1 MTHIRVLLVEDNA
14 VYRST
19 LELLLEGRAGIEIVG
34 SVADGAA
41 AAAVAES
48 LDPDVVLMDFRL
60 PHLDGAQATAAVRKQ
75 LAASHVEVETTFAP
89 RTPKLARHST
99 GNEIPYFVPAWALR
113 IIGTS
118 TTLLP
123 ARMVMSACHHV
134 MPCCIRPDASV

>member
-1 MTHIRVLLVEDNA
+1 MSAIRVLLVEDNA

-60 PHLDGAQATAAVRKQ
+60 PHLDGAQATAAVRAQ
-75 LAASHVEVETTFAP
+75 APRAAIICLTAEATPEEREAVLAAGAVGFVEKGRPTEELVA
-89 RTPKLARHST
+89 AIQSAT
-99 GNEIPYFVPAWALR
+99 GGA
-113 IIGTS
+113 T
-118 TTLLP
+118 
-123 ARMVMSACHHV
+123 
-134 MPCCIRPDASV
+134 